1 MHSKSILIIND
12 ELLTGI
18 KEVKKIKKRTN
29 IKIIIS
35 LLFLLL
41 VLGMGAVSAS
51 EVNTTLDSA
60 SSNELVL
67 IEISGQVEQCSD
79 GEPFQGATV
88 TVHDNGTQVASTT
101 TGADGTYTT
110 SFQSMNRVFT
120 VTASAN
126 GHQPSTQTVT
136 VNNNQGTYT
145 GTANFQLGNN
155 DAYVYQG
162 WTTNPDEDYTF
173 SDGTIIHLT
182 GATNAFT
189 TINDGITYATG
200 NAGVNTVY
208 IAPGTYNEYSMSID
222 TSVNLHGENQ
232 YTTIIDADDNA
243 RILTIWNGA
252 TVNIE
257 QLTFRDGSSEYG
269 GALRVESGTTTI
281 TDCTFDSNTVPD
293 YGGAIYV
300 DPGATVTITS
310 TTFTDNPSEYAGGA
324 ISNEGS
330 LIIADSTF
338 TGNSADNFGGAI
350 YNGGTLT
357 VTDSIFT
364 SNTGPY
370 AGAIRNQDGNATIT
384 DCVFAS
390 NTASANGGAINSMGY
405 LNNMGSTADA
415 LISGCSFTGNTAE
428 TGGAIVNWV
437 ALMDV
442 FGCNFLG
449 NTASN
454 IGGAIYTIGYNF
466 AANYNRFYNNLANQG
481 SAIYNASGLVNAENN
496 WWGSNNPISEFSTLV
511 YGAAAPTQWLYMTI
525 SANPTTINNGVNSLI
540 TVSFNNYSSDG
551 TTCTEFDPSLGHIPD
566 GTPVIFSLAN
576 GPFGTLT
583 PPLTMHTVNGT
594 ASILFTATTTG
605 IQEVN
610 ATTDNQTCNVSIT
623 ILGAHAELEK
633 FYADYNEF
641 VNNNYHIVPI
651 TDPVNYL
658 DRVVVVLKVT
668 NMGPDPISLLQLH
681 DDWPTDLVCTNE
693 LWSSWDTI
701 TWGFMPFYEDKP
713 FNLYVSSLNNGI
725 TQWIVIGATVNAS
738 NKVITNN
745 ITTISQN
752 PADFEGFDTASADL
766 EVNPATYVEV
776 YKEFRDTPWGQ
787 DITTAHYNDLVY
799 AMVQVQ
805 NVGPDSTFLTVL
817 DTLTGITWTGNYYVL
832 SGSINP
838 SDPDNWMHN
847 DPVNTFD
854 GTQWNIPTFSSFI
867 GGNVKWLAIEGIIN
881 QVGTVSNYAEVIS
894 QGAYP
899 YQGFDNYTATI
910 TTTITPTNL
919 TVADAR
925 GDKDHT
931 VTLSAVLTDYL
942 DNPLNGETVEFWIDS
957 TKVGEG
963 VTDATGKATFDHL
976 VTQTAGNHE
985 LKAIFD
991 GTPLY
996 QASEATGQLY
1006 VPSADLYMVISSN
1019 PKNPSVGEMV
1029 TLTYKLGN
1037 NGPDDAENVTITIP
1051 VPDGFVIDKIE
1062 GDGTWTYDPTT
1073 RTITWTMTKV
1083 TVGDPYLYIT
1093 GWFTRPGSY
1102 LFTASINSN
1111 TYNINTHGVS
1121 ALTVNAQNLVEAKTI
1136 GMQETGTPIAPIL
1149 LTILLVI
1156 GGLVLPSRK

>member
-18 KEVKKIKKRTN
+18 KEVKKIKKQTN
-29 IKIIIS
+29 IKIIIP

-41 VLGMGAVSAS
+41 ALTMGAVSAA
-51 EVNTTLDSA
+51 EVNTTVDSP

-88 TVHDNGTQVASTT
+88 TVSDNGSQVASTT
-101 TGADGTYTT
+101 TGADGTYST

-120 VTASAN
+120 VTANAN
-126 GHQPSTQTVT
+126 GHQPSTKTVT
-136 VNNNQGTYT
+136 ANNNQGTYT

-173 SDGTIIHLT
+173 SDGTTIHLT

-200 NAGVNTVY
+200 NPGVNTVY

-232 YTTIIDADDNA
+232 DTTIIDADDNA

-257 QLTFRDGSSEYG
+257 QLTFRDGASEYG

-281 TDCTFDSNTVPD
+281 TDCTFDSNTVTD

-300 DPGATVTITS
+300 DPGATTTITG
-310 TTFTDNPSEYAGGA
+310 TTFTDNTAVDGGA
-324 ISNEGS
+324 IYNDGGV
-330 LIIADSTF
+330 LDFNGCTF
-338 TGNSADNFGGAI
+338 TGNSASSTNYGGGAIFNSINGGTVNLSDCIFTSNTAEFAGGAI
-350 YNGGTLT
+350 YNRYNLT
-357 VTDSIFT
+357 VENCTFT
-364 SNTGPY
+364 SNT
-370 AGAIRNQDGNATIT
+370 
-384 DCVFAS
+384 AS
-390 NTASANGGAINSMGY
+390 SYGGAISGGRG
-405 LNNMGSTADA
+405 NNT
-415 LISGCSFTGNTAE
+415 ITGCTFN
-428 TGGAIVNWV
+428 
-437 ALMDV
+437 
-442 FGCNFLG
+442 G
-449 NTASN
+449 NTASYGGAIAVGTADTCTVN
-454 IGGAIYTIGYNF
+454 GCTFIGNSATTLGGAIYSQPIITANF
-466 AANYNRFYNNLANQG
+466 NRFYSNQASQG
-481 SAIYNASGLVNAENN
+481 SAISASQTSNIENN
-496 WWGSNNPISEFSTLV
+496 WWGLNNPISSFTSLIQGV
-511 YGAAAPTQWLYMTI
+511 SPPTQWLYMTI
-525 SANPTTINNGVNSLI
+525 SANPTTINNGVTSLI

-551 TTCTEFDPSLGHIPD
+551 TTYTEFDPSIGHIPD
-566 GTPVIFSLAN
+566 GTPVTFSLTN

-583 PPLTMHTVNGT
+583 PPLTIYTVNGT
-594 ASILFTATTTG
+594 ASILFTATNTG

-610 ATTDNQTCNVSIT
+610 ATTDNQTCNVSIP

-641 VNNNYHIVPI
+641 ANNNYHIVPI

-693 LWSSWDTI
+693 LWSSRDTI
-701 TWGFMPFYEDKP
+701 NWGFMPFYEDKP
-713 FNLYVSSLNNGI
+713 FNLSVSSLNNGV

-745 ITTISQN
+745 ITTISQT
-752 PADFEGFDTASADL
+752 PTDFEGFDTASANL

-776 YKEFRDTPWGQ
+776 YKKFRNTPWGQ
-787 DITTAHYNDLVY
+787 DITTAHYNDVVY

-805 NVGPDSTFLTVL
+805 NTGPDSTFLTVL

-881 QVGTVSNYAEVIS
+881 QVGTASNYAEVIS

-963 VTDATGKATFDHL
+963 ITDATGKATFDYL
-976 VTQTAGNHE
+976 ISQTGGNHE
-985 LKAIFD
+985 LKAIFN

-1006 VPSADLYMVISSN
+1006 VPSADLYIVITSN
-1019 PKNPSVGEMV
+1019 PKNPNVGEMV

-1051 VPDGFVIDKIE
+1051 VPEGFVVDKIE

-1073 RTITWTMTKV
+1073 RTITWTMANV

-1093 GWFTRPGSY
+1093 GRFTRPGSY

-1111 TYNINTHGVS
+1111 TYNINTQGVS
-1121 ALTVNAQNLVEAKTI
+1121 ALTVNAQNVVEAKTI
-1136 GMQETGTPIAPIL
+1136 SMQETGAPIAPIL
-1149 LTILLVI
+1149 LAILLVI
-1156 GGLVLPSRK
+1156 GGLVVPSRK